1 MAKQRIVNTHF
12 WRDNFILGLRPD
24 ERLLFL
30 WVITNPATDLCGAYE
45 AAMPT
50 IELETGLKAKRIR
63 EIFDTFEASGKILY
77 RDGWVIIRNFTK
89 HQNGTSTNVK
99 KGAERSLNA
108 CPDWVK
114 DTLSRDIHTDPNQ
127 TLPRPRPK
135 PRPEPRPK
143 PEPSVRE
150 AALPQTEPEPLP
162 VDDRINHP
170 AIVAIHAAVGIYP
183 PREIWND
190 MIERMGVDVDIGKLK
205 TTYAKWRARGYNKTN
220 YDGFVDWYTNGIPE
234 QGKKQNGSNQR
245 DQGTSG
251 NRATTT
257 DRLAATADIISQY
270 PSEAELGRQR

>member
-1 MAKQRIVNTHF
+1 
-12 WRDNFILGLRPD
+12 
-24 ERLLFL
+24 
-30 WVITNPATDLCGAYE
+30 
-45 AAMPT
+45 MPT

-99 KGAERSLNA
+99 KGAERSLKA

-114 DTLSRDIHTDPNQ
+114 DTLSVGIKGYDSDRYQ
-127 TLPRPRPK
+127 TLPEPRPEPKPEPRPEPKPK
-135 PRPEPRPK
+135 PRPE

-150 AALPQTEPEPLP
+150 AALPQTEPEPMP

-270 PSEAELGRQR
+270 PSEAELRAQGLR